1 MAISIYLSIIT
12 LKVDEPN
19 SPIKGDMVVEWIF
32 FFKDL
37 PICCLQETHFRYKDI
52 HSLYS
57 DGKDKIFNANG
68 NQKKTV
74 LT

>member
-32 FFKDL
+32 FL
-37 PICCLQETHFRYKDI
+37 
-52 HSLYS
+52 
-57 DGKDKIFNANG
+57 KIYQYAA
-68 NQKKTV
+68 
-74 LT
+74 